1 MIRRSI
7 TNSRNRKSLVKLVI
21 FSALSLLLVASFA
34 KYSYDQLHDYGDIVR
49 QTYDGHQHDVDENAF
64 LVLVAVSLAM
74 LLLPVISK
82 LNMGGVEIELESE
95 SAGSHAVNPSAVTV
109 ALSDDGPRNIWL
121 CFFFPR
127 YWY

>member
-1 MIRRSI
+1 M
-7 TNSRNRKSLVKLVI
+7 VKLVI
-21 FSALSLLLVASFA
+21 FSALSVLLVASFA
-34 KYSYDQLHDYGDIVR
+34 KYSYDQLHDYEDFVR
-49 QTYDGHQHDVDENAF
+49 GTYHVHQHDVDENAF
-64 LVLVAVSLAM
+64 LVLVAVSLAI

-82 LNMGGVEIELESE
+82 LNVGGVEIELESE

-127 YWY
+127 YWS